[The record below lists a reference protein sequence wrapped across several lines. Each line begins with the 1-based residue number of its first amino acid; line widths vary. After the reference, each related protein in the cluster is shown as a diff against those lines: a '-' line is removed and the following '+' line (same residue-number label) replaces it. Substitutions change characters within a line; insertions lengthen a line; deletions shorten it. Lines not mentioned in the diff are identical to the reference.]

1 MHSLGLIGITVIR
14 LAITLSEPRYRA
26 LKKAA
31 SLRGRTSGQL
41 IDKSLDFYGVNS
53 REEAIE
59 LVRRARASRGWM
71 KFKPYRLR
79 LARFNRHVALTNR
92 DDLMLVTG
100 GKLLQQA
107 GLLQQRVKTP
117 QVFVAQALE

>member
-1 MHSLGLIGITVIR
+1 MIR

-71 KFKPYRLR
+71 KFKPCRLR
-79 LARFNRHVALTNR
+79 LARFIRHVALTSR
-92 DDLMLVTG
+92 DDLTNGDRRQVVAASRAAATTR
-100 GKLLQQA
+100 QDAA
-107 GLLQQRVKTP
+107 GFCGASAGFRRYDVLIT
-117 QVFVAQALE
+117 